1 MVFIV
6 LTGHVIFHTE
16 LLQKTHSSSTTDA
29 TPLSSIELFLIFN
42 VYSDTV
48 KDKPS
53 QMSCDDDD
61 DIALPK
67 STLLLFNS
75 AGMHSSPETSMRK
88 GRWLELSCSA
98 TRRSHTWAGILTV
111 S

>member
-1 MVFIV
+1 MLYF
-6 LTGHVIFHTE
+6 T
-16 LLQKTHSSSTTDA
+16 QSYCKKHSSSTTEA

-61 DIALPK
+61 DIALLK

-75 AGMHSSPETSMRK
+75 AEMHSSPETSTRK
-88 GRWLELSCSA
+88 GRRMELLCSA